1 MKRFLIDKLI
11 EWKNR
16 KNRKPLILEGA
27 RQTGKTWLLK
37 EFARTEYEYS
47 CYLLFDQNPQLSE
60 IFRNPSD
67 ISFITKSLATIFG
80 SITKPRD
87 TLFIFDEIQAC
98 PEAMTSLKYFAEL
111 APEYNI
117 VAAGSLLGI
126 AEHSTYSFPVG
137 KVEFLTL
144 YPMTFCEFLYAMGKE
159 NIAKAIAEE
168 NHRLLKALGNET
180 SLLYRQYI
188 YIGGMPEVVQSFA
201 DSNGMDYIIP
211 REIQNDILKSYS
223 NDFSKHIKDKNIRK
237 RVEVV
242 WDAIPRQLAKE
253 NRKFVFAALRGSH
266 RATDYENALK
276 WLQDAGLIYPIYVL
290 RTQKIPTSAYEN
302 QSIFKIYM
310 LDVGLLGAKA
320 GLSHLAILA
329 DTTNLIE
336 FKGALA
342 EQYVCQE
349 LIAQRIFNIHYYANE
364 NSTSKIEFIIDNGL
378 DIIPIEVK
386 SSINVYA
393 KSLKSYME
401 KFKPELSLRISML
414 GYEEQINGL
423 VNLPLSEVSNIP
435 KIVGKKNTLYN
446 SKTIK

>member
-1 MKRFLIDKLI
+1 
-11 EWKNR
+11 
-16 KNRKPLILEGA
+16 
-27 RQTGKTWLLK
+27 
-37 EFARTEYEYS
+37 
-47 CYLLFDQNPQLSE
+47 
-60 IFRNPSD
+60 
-67 ISFITKSLATIFG
+67 
-80 SITKPRD
+80 
-87 TLFIFDEIQAC
+87 
-98 PEAMTSLKYFAEL
+98 MTSLKYFAEL

-126 AEHSTYSFPVG
+126 VEHSTYSFPVG

-201 DSNGMDYIIP
+201 DSNGMDYITP

-266 RATDYENALK
+266 RATDYKNALQ

-302 QSIFKIYM
+302 QSIFKIY
-310 LDVGLLGAKA
+310 
-320 GLSHLAILA
+320 I
-329 DTTNLIE
+329 
-336 FKGALA
+336 
-342 EQYVCQE
+342 
-349 LIAQRIFNIHYYANE
+349 
-364 NSTSKIEFIIDNGL
+364 
-378 DIIPIEVK
+378 
-386 SSINVYA
+386 
-393 KSLKSYME
+393 
-401 KFKPELSLRISML
+401 
-414 GYEEQINGL
+414 
-423 VNLPLSEVSNIP
+423 
-435 KIVGKKNTLYN
+435 
-446 SKTIK
+446 